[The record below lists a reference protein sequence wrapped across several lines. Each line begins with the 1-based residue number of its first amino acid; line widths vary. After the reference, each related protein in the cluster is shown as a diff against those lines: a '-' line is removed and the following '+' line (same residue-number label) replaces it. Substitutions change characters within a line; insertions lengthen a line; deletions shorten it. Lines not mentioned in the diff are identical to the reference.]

1 MLVAELKKIIR
12 EVPDFPKPGI
22 NFYDLTT
29 LFRNAE
35 AFRTATDKMV
45 ERYRGERIDAIVGIE
60 ARGFVVASAMAH
72 DLGLGLVLI
81 RKPAKLP
88 AEVEGEEYALEYGT
102 GRIEVHRDA
111 IAAGQRLLIVDDLL
125 ATGGTAA
132 AAGRL
137 VERLGGVVEG
147 YGFMVE
153 LSFLNGRKPLGA
165 APVFSLIQYGT
176 PGASGAGAHEGL

>member
-1 MLVAELKKIIR
+1 MLVADLKKIIR

-29 LFRNAE
+29 LFRSAE
-35 AFRTATDKMV
+35 AFRTATDKMI
-45 ERYRGERIDAIVGIE
+45 ERYRGEKIDAIVGIE

-111 IAAGQRLLIVDDLL
+111 VASGQRVLIVDDLL

-137 VERLGGVVEG
+137 VERLGGSVEG
-147 YGFMVE
+147 FAFMVE
-153 LSFLNGRKPLGA
+153 LGFLNGRRMLGA
-165 APVFSLIQYGT
+165 APVFSLIQY
-176 PGASGAGAHEGL
+176 A

>member
-1 MLVAELKKIIR
+1 MLVADLKRIIR

-35 AFRTATDKMV
+35 AFRTATDKMI
-45 ERYRGERIDAIVGIE
+45 ERYRGERIDAIAAIE
-60 ARGFVVASAMAH
+60 ARGFVVASAMAR
-72 DLGLGLVLI
+72 DLDLGLVLI

-88 AEVEGEEYALEYGT
+88 ADVEGEEYALEYGA
-102 GRIEVHRDA
+102 GRIEVHRDS
-111 IAAGQRLLIVDDLL
+111 IAPGQRVLVVDDLL

-137 VERLGGVVEG
+137 LERLGGIVEG
-147 YGFMVE
+147 FAFMVE
-153 LSFLNGRKPLGA
+153 LGALNGRRLLGA
-165 APVFSLIQYGT
+165 APVFSLIHYG
-176 PGASGAGAHEGL
+176 

>member
-1 MLVAELKKIIR
+1 MLVADLKKIIR
-12 EVPDFPKPGI
+12 EVPDFPKPGV

-35 AFRTATDKMV
+35 AFRIATDKMV
-45 ERYRGERIDAIVGIE
+45 ERYRGEKIDVIAGIE
-60 ARGFVVASAMAH
+60 ARGFVVASAMACGL
-72 DLGLGLVLI
+72 DLGLVLV

-88 AEVEGEEYALEYGT
+88 ADVESEEYALEYGE

-111 IAAGQRLLIVDDLL
+111 LAPGQRVLIVDDLL

-137 VERLGGVVEG
+137 FERLGGVVLG
-147 YGFMVE
+147 FAFMVE
-153 LSFLNGRKPLGA
+153 LGFLNGRRLLGA
-165 APVFSLIQYGT
+165 TPVFSLLNYG
-176 PGASGAGAHEGL
+176 